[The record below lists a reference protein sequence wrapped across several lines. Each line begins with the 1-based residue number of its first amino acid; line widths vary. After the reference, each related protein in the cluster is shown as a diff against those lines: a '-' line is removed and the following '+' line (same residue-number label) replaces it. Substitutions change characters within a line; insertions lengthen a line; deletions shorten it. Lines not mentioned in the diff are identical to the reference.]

1 MPKILPL
8 LLALASLHL
17 PIVSQAK
24 TLPVPSLP
32 AWATTISPTANFYQ
46 VDSHLYRSEQLK
58 TSELVLL
65 KQQHIDTII
74 NLRYFDRDEDQ
85 ERFSQQGIKLLN
97 FPLKTWAI
105 KPKQL
110 AQILH
115 QIKLEQ
121 QQGKNVLVHC
131 YHGADRTGITIAM
144 YRIIRQ
150 GWSIEQA
157 KTEMEQGGYGYHA
170 IWKNIDKLLT
180 TQKVAEVE
188 TELAK
193 LEPNF

>member
-1 MPKILPL
+1 MPKIYVT
-8 LLALASLHL
+8 ALFSLTIAL
-17 PIVSQAK
+17 SPNLSQAK
-24 TLPVPSLP
+24 PLPVLSLP
-32 AWATTISPTANFYQ
+32 AWATTVSPTANFYQ

-58 TSELVLL
+58 PTELALL

-85 ERFSQQGIKLLN
+85 ESFGKQGIKLLN

-131 YHGADRTGITIAM
+131 YHGADRTGVTIAM
-144 YRIIRQ
+144 YRILRQ
-150 GWSIEQA
+150 GWTIEQA
-157 KTEMEQGGYGYHA
+157 KAEMEHGGFGYHS

-180 TQKVAEVE
+180 PQKVNEVK

-193 LEPNF
+193 LEKA